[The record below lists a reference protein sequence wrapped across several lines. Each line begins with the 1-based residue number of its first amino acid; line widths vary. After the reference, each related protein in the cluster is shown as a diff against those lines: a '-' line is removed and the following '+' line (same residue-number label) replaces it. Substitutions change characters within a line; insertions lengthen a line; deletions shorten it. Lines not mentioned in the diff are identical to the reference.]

1 MRDLL
6 LPRTDA
12 AVLVQALVAAV
23 VFATALL
30 LARRNRE
37 LVLLVIGVATV
48 TGGLF
53 GLRAL
58 H

>member
-1 MRDLL
+1 MSLL

-12 AVLVQALVAAV
+12 AVLVELVV
-23 VFATALL
+23 VIVVVGTALGFWWG
-30 LARRNRE
+30 RPDVR
-37 LVLLVIGVATV
+37 LLVIGI
-48 TGGLF
+48 GLLLLGLM

>member
-6 LPRTDA
+6 LQRTDA
-12 AVLVQALVAAV
+12 AVLAQALAAGV
-23 VFATALL
+23 VFAKALL
-30 LARRNRE
+30 LARRNCE
-37 LVLLVIGVATV
+37 LVLLVIGFATV
-48 TGGLF
+48 TCGLF

>member
-23 VFATALL
+23 VFATAML

-48 TGGLF
+48 TCGLF

>member
-12 AVLVQALVAAV
+12 AVLAQALVAGV

-37 LVLLVIGVATV
+37 LVLLVIGFATV
-48 TGGLF
+48 TCGLF

>member
-1 MRDLL
+1 VRDLL

-12 AVLVQALVAAV
+12 AVLVQALVAGG
-23 VFATALL
+23 VFASALL

-37 LVLLVIGVATV
+37 LVLLVIGFATV
-48 TGGLF
+48 TFGLF

>member
-1 MRDLL
+1 VRDLL

-12 AVLVQALVAAV
+12 AVLVQALVASV
-23 VFATALL
+23 VYATALL
-30 LARRNRE
+30 LARRDRD
-37 LVLLVIGVATV
+37 LVLLVIGFATV
-48 TGGLF
+48 TCGLF